1 MINEFCNG
9 RIVIIRTFHQISSM
23 KKMLFIVLILL
34 STSIIYSQTRFAKY
48 PIEKSGASIYLPG
61 EPTWELTFS
70 EDSSEVYTGNVGID
84 TVNYSAIVIKFKEKF
99 EDKNGEELQDLLT
112 SYIDFIGS
120 SVLELVEIVPVG
132 YGHTL
137 ESNTS
142 AIGAIT
148 YGVDADG
155 YNYAIKGWI
164 DNEFLAI
171 LMVISETEA
180 NFTMQELFLNGF
192 RFPEK

>member
-1 MINEFCNG
+1 
-9 RIVIIRTFHQISSM
+9 
-23 KKMLFIVLILL
+23 MLFIVLILL
-34 STSIIYSQTRFAKY
+34 STPIIYGQSRFAKY
-48 PIEKSGASIYLPG
+48 PIEKSGASIYMPD

-70 EDSSEVYTGNVGID
+70 EDSSEVYTGDVEID
-84 TVNYSAIVIKFKEKF
+84 TVNYGAIVIKFKEKF
-99 EDKNGEELQDLLT
+99 DENDEELQDLLT

-120 SVLELVEIVPVG
+120 SVLELVEMVPVG